1 MNIIGIVGGIGPYAG
16 LDLCDKIMQETL
28 VQSDQDHLPI
38 ALLSLPEEIEDRSRF
53 LLGQSNINPAF
64 AVSEVIHKLSRIGA
78 THIGIPCNTMHAP
91 EIFNILTEQIEIKEL
106 NVKVVNM
113 IDEVIS
119 YINTN
124 HGSIN
129 KIGILSTTGTFQK
142 RIYYNALIEKGYMP
156 VRPSDVIQEEIHE
169 AIYNEKTGIKSKSS
183 PITKRAKNTLVNGV
197 RYLKENGAEGIIL
210 GCTEIA
216 YAMPYKKLN
225 DLPLFNS
232 TQILARALINYT
244 YPAKLKPVD

>member
-1 MNIIGIVGGIGPYAG
+1 MKTIGVVGGIGPYAG
-16 LDLCDKIMQETL
+16 LDLCDKIMKETL

-38 ALLSLPEEIEDRSRF
+38 ALLSLPEKIEDRSRF
-53 LLGQSNINPAF
+53 LLGQSEVNPAF
-64 AVSEVIHKLSRIGA
+64 AVSEVIEKLNGVGA

-91 EIFNILTEQIEIKEL
+91 EIFNVLQEQIKNKGL

-119 YINTN
+119 FIRTHHTN
-124 HGSIN
+124 IN
-129 KIGILSTTGTFQK
+129 KIGVLSTTGTFKKQ
-142 RIYYNALIEKGYMP
+142 IYYNTLIDNGFIP
-156 VRPSDVIQEEIHE
+156 VRPSEEIQEEIHE
-169 AIYNEKTGIKSKSS
+169 AIYNKEIGIKSQSY

-197 RYLKENGAEGIIL
+197 RYLKNNGAEGLIL

-225 DLPLFNS
+225 DLPLFNT
-232 TQILARALINYT
+232 TQILARSLINQT
-244 YPAKLKPVD
+244 YPEKLKPID

>member
-16 LDLCDKIMQETL
+16 LDLCDKIMKETL

-78 THIGIPCNTMHAP
+78 THIGLPCNTMHAP
-91 EIFNILTEQIEIKEL
+91 EIFNILTEQIENKGL

-113 IDEVIS
+113 IDEVIA

-124 HGSIN
+124 HENIN
-129 KIGILSTTGTFQK
+129 KMGILSTTGTFKK
-142 RIYYNALIEKGYMP
+142 RIYYNALIEKGFIP
-156 VRPSDVIQEEIHE
+156 VRPTEEIQEEIHE
-169 AIYNEKTGIKSKSS
+169 AIYNEEIGIKSKSS
-183 PITKRAKNTLVNGV
+183 PITKRAKNTLVNGI
-197 RYLKENGAEGIIL
+197 RYLKDNGAEGVIL

-216 YAMPYKKLN
+216 YTMPYKKLN
-225 DLPLFNS
+225 DLPLFNT
-232 TQILARALINYT
+232 TQILARSLINLT
-244 YPAKLKPVD
+244 YPEKLKPVG